1 MRSGL
6 PEGHGLSERVLQS
19 SFVHRDD
26 DGSPNLTDIQYEALV
41 AGVAIG
47 ENLLAVAPT
56 SSGKTDVGYFAAL
69 GWLTNHHQ
77 VSGRVVFLTSHKA
90 LARQKFVEVIRK
102 FGELFNFDPSETV
115 LATGDA
121 VVDGNGDPAID
132 AFGATILV
140 ATYEKYLNILAGTG
154 LDAHLGKVCCIA
166 DEVQLIGD
174 KSRGQNVEIL
184 LTLLRESVGQMVAL
198 SAVLEQRYAQLLSDW
213 LRARLVTTP
222 TREVELIYELRTPEM
237 TLVTSTAAQSLPRRE
252 TARARRT
259 IQVLEELLTEQRT
272 HEPIAVFC
280 MTKQQVFDLA
290 SRWKEALSAKGVAA
304 DITQS
309 PTFLEPTTA
318 AGELTEYI
326 PQKFAY
332 HTADLNED
340 ERVAVEARL
349 EGDGLRVVFAT
360 TTLASGLNYS
370 FRTVVVHSWQR
381 WDGPSRTY
389 QPIPRAEFHNMA
401 GRAGRLSHVDRP
413 GRAIFFAENAR
424 DLRAASQYLSWWE
437 LDEFQPRIQPENFVP
452 LTLQLLSSNVA
463 NSEEGITSFLQKSF
477 SAERELDVNRGQPE
491 AWRLAISRSV
501 EALKEWRLVQ

>member
-6 PEGHGLSERVLQS
+6 PEGHGLSERVLRS
-19 SFVHRDD
+19 SFIHRDSD
-26 DGSPNLTDIQYEALV
+26 ESPHLTDIQYAALA
-41 AGVAIG
+41 AGVAQG
-47 ENLLAVAPT
+47 KNLLAVAPT

-69 GWLTNHHQ
+69 SWLTNHQ
-77 VSGRVVFLTSHKA
+77 AMSGRVVFLTSHKA
-90 LARQKFVEVIRK
+90 LARQKFFEVLKK
-102 FGELFNFDPSETV
+102 FAELFNFDPAETV

-121 VVDGNGDPAID
+121 VIDGHGDPAID

-154 LDAHLGKVCCIA
+154 LDANLGQVCCIA

-174 KSRGQNVEIL
+174 RSRGQNVEIL
-184 LTLLRESVGQMVAL
+184 LTLLRETVGQIVAL

-213 LRARLVTTP
+213 LRAELVTTP
-222 TREVELIYELRTPEM
+222 AREVELIYELRTPDA
-237 TLVTSTAAQSLPRRE
+237 TLITSTAAQALPRKE
-252 TARARRT
+252 AARVNRT
-259 IQVLEELLTEQRT
+259 VAVLEELLIEQQK

-280 MTKQQVFDLA
+280 MTKKQVFDLA
-290 SRWKEALSAKGVAA
+290 SRWKDVLASKGVEA
-304 DITQS
+304 DINQS

-318 AGELTEYI
+318 AGELSEYI
-326 PQKFAY
+326 PQRFAY

-340 ERVAVEARL
+340 ERIAVEARL

-370 FRTVVVHSWQR
+370 FRTVIIHSWQR
-381 WDGPSRTY
+381 WDSPSRTY
-389 QPIPRAEFHNMA
+389 NPISRAEFHNMA

-424 DLRAASQYLSWWE
+424 DLRAASRYLDWWE
-437 LDEFQPRIQPENFVP
+437 LDEFKPRIQPENFVP
-452 LTLQLLSSNVA
+452 LSLQLLSSNVA
-463 NSEEGITSFLQKSF
+463 DSEEGLTTFLQKSF
-477 SAERELDVNRGQPE
+477 SAERELDINRNQPE
-491 AWRLAISRSV
+491 VWRQAIGRSV